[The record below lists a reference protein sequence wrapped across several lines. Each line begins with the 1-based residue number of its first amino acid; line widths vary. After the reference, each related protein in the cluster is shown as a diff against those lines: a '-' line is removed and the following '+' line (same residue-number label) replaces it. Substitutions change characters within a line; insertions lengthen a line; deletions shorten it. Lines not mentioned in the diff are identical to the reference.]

1 MKDIYKKQLLNLV
14 AICICIVFLFPVY
27 WILISSIK
35 SDSEIF
41 QYPPTFFPL
50 VPTLSSYID
59 QIFGEYSIFRGLRNS
74 LLIACT
80 GCILS
85 MGLAVPAAYGLARYR
100 IKGKRFFI
108 LSFLVTQMLPVT
120 LLLTPMFLIF
130 QRMNLLNNY
139 MSPILANSTTAIP
152 FVVIILRSY
161 FRGLPKE
168 LEDAALIDGCGSF
181 RTFLQIMLPISRTGL
196 ITASSFSFLF
206 CWNDL
211 MYSLTFLSSQG
222 SRPLTAGI
230 YNFITKYGIQWNY
243 IMAFSTLIVIPVI
256 LIFIFLQ
263 KYIVP
268 GLTMGAIKE

>member
-1 MKDIYKKQLLNLV
+1 MKTNYKKHLLNIV
-14 AICICIVFLFPVY
+14 AVLICIVFLFPVY

-35 SDSEIF
+35 TDAEIF
-41 QYPPTFFPL
+41 QYPPTFFPKVL
-50 VPTLSSYID
+50 TLSSYVD
-59 QIFGEYSIFRGLRNS
+59 QIVGEYSIFRGLRNS

-85 MGLAVPAAYGLARYR
+85 MMLAVPAAYALGRYPV
-100 IKGKRFFI
+100 KGKRFFI

-130 QRMNLLNNY
+130 QKMHLLNNY
-139 MSPILANSTTAIP
+139 LSPIIANTTTAVP

-161 FRGLPKE
+161 FQSLPNE
-168 LEDAALIDGCGSF
+168 LEDAARIDGCSSF

-196 ITASSFSFLF
+196 ITASTFSFLF

-211 MYSLTFLSSQG
+211 MYSLTFLSRQE

-268 GLTMGAIKE
+268 GLTMGAVKE